1 VQNYLFST
9 DEHKSRL
16 RALMEQQKRK

>member
-1 VQNYLFST
+1 VQNHLFST
-9 DEHKSRL
+9 DDHKTRL